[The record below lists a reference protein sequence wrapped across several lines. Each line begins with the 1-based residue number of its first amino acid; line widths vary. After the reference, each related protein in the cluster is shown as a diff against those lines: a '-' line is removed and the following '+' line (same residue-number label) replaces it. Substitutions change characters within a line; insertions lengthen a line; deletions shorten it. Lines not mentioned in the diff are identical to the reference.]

1 MIPGW
6 PFGPEEAA
14 RRQAGTLRPVGTQA
28 QKPETAIDLGGGVK
42 LELVLIP
49 AGEFVM
55 GDPAG
60 WPDEAP
66 QTRIRVDRPFW
77 MGRFEITNDQFAIF
91 DPMHDSGFISVFN
104 KDQSNRGEIANRPRQ
119 PVIRISWQQ
128 AMEFCRWLSAKTGRK
143 FTLPTEAQWE
153 YACRAG
159 AATPLSFGPTTADFG
174 KFANLADERVNNL
187 CRGNS
192 PRWIP
197 SIRNFNDGAIVTENV
212 GKYQANAWGLFD
224 MHGNVGEWTL
234 STYRP
239 YPYNAADGRDAG
251 GPDGRKVVRGGS
263 FYDRPE
269 RARSAFR
276 LSYPAWE
283 RVFNVG
289 FRVVSEAEAGPL
301 AMK

>member
-1 MIPGW
+1 
-6 PFGPEEAA
+6 
-14 RRQAGTLRPVGTQA
+14 
-28 QKPETAIDLGGGVK
+28 LGGGVK

-60 WPDEAP
+60 WADEAP
-66 QTRIRVDRPFW
+66 QTRIRIDRPFW

-91 DPMHDSGFISVFN
+91 DPTHDSGFISVFN

-143 FTLPTEAQWE
+143 FILPTEAQWE

-159 AATPLSFGPTTADFG
+159 AATPLFFGPTSADFG
-174 KFANLADERVNNL
+174 RFANLADERVNNL

-197 SIRNFNDGAIVTENV
+197 SIRIFNDGAIVTENV

-239 YPYNAADGRDAG
+239 YPYNAADGRDSG

-276 LSYPAWE
+276 LSYPPWE